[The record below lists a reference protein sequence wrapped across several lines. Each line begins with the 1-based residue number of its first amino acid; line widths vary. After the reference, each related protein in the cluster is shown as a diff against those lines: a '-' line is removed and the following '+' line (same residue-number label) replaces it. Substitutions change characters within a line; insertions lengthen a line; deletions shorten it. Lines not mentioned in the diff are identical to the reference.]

1 VYLILEFLKEFR
13 SFILGLIFII
23 GGFLSFSLIGITLQ
37 LFGENMIRH
46 YLLVAIGFILIIF
59 GIISMYFFI
68 KKDGKSLSKNKE
80 K

>member
-23 GGFLSFSLIGITLQ
+23 AGFLSFSLIGITLQ
-37 LFGENMIRH
+37 LFGENIIRH

>member
-46 YLLVAIGFILIIF
+46 YLLVAIGLILIIF

-68 KKDGKSLSKNKE
+68 KKDGKSLLKIKE